1 MFIIKYALKSIIRSI
16 GRNILIALIVLIIA
30 TAACVAMSI
39 QQAAESAAANSLKG
53 MSIAGQVNIDKKYL
67 FEAAKSKKGTED
79 MRELM
84 PEMND
89 MMKEYS
95 LSLDDME
102 DYASITKDGSD
113 DPLVKTYYYSAAISV
128 NGNDDLQK
136 YDLSSSSTSS
146 TEATVAAT
154 EAPTEAPTMPAPTA
168 YDKDGN
174 LIEIEMPT
182 MQAATQA
189 DAPPQGNEQQMEKPG
204 DFNLL
209 GYNAYAGLEEV
220 EKFGSDSNSSFTLKE
235 GEFFAD
241 NTSEYECV
249 IEENLQEYNDIKVGD
264 SITIVNPKNED
275 ETYSLKVVG
284 IFDSNVEKMA
294 SGDDAYNTIIT
305 SYAVVKDIESKSS
318 ETNGSSTDSETSS
331 TASSSAATAATE
343 AATTAATS
351 AASTDSSDSDSDSS
365 DVPDALVSQF
375 TGVFIFADID
385 HYNEFK
391 TQVESKEIDDEDVN
405 VEGVNMYIVTSNDVA
420 SFEEGLKP
428 LQNLK
433 NFATTFLYLILAIG
447 AIVLIVISVISIRD
461 RKYEIGV
468 LAAMGIKKFKLS
480 MMFMIEVLT
489 ITLIAIIIGAAVG
502 SAASVPVTNSLLSSQ
517 VDEQIEENE
526 SKQGQQMQ
534 PGMEAG
540 KETPK
545 NGEVTGEVDYVDK
558 VEFSVDIVVILKM
571 LLIGILLAVV
581 SGFTSILFI
590 LRYDPKQILANRD

>member
-67 FEAAKSKKGTED
+67 YEAAKSKKGTED

-89 MMKEYS
+89 MMKKYA

-102 DYASITKDGSD
+102 DYASIKKDGSD

-128 NGNDDLQK
+128 NGNDDLEK

-220 EKFGSDSNSSFTLKE
+220 EKFGNDSNSSFTLKE
-235 GEFFAD
+235 GKFFED

-249 IEENLQEYNDIKVGD
+249 IEESLQELNGIKVDD

-284 IFDSNVEKMA
+284 IFDSNVETMA

-305 SYAVVKDIESKSS
+305 SYAVVKDIETKSA
-318 ETNGSSTDSETSS
+318 ETNGSSDSSTTSS
-331 TASSSAATAATE
+331 TASSATTAATE

-351 AASTDSSDSDSDSS
+351 TDSSGSDSDSDEA
-365 DVPDALVSQF
+365 PDALISQF

-391 TQVESKEIDDEDVN
+391 TEVESRDMDDEEVQ
-405 VEGVNMYIVTSNDVA
+405 VEGVKMYIVTSNDVA

-502 SAASVPVTNSLLSSQ
+502 SAASVPVTNSLLSTQ

-545 NGEVTGEVDYVDK
+545 NGEVTGDVEYVDK
-558 VEFSVDIVVILKM
+558 VDFSVDIVVILKM
-571 LLIGILLAVV
+571 LGIGILLAVV